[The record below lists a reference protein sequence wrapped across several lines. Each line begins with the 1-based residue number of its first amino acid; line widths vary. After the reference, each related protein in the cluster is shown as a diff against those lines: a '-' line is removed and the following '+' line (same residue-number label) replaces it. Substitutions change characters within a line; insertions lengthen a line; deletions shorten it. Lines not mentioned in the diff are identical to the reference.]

1 MDQLS
6 LFGFAVRQWHFI
18 TSLLSGASLRYWFRM
33 TPAWLPLCSSYG
45 MAAASPSNSY
55 AATLIIDIA
64 KKGPVRSMGSS
75 SPDGWLVRTIVM
87 SKKTAITSAQ
97 IRAARGLLNWAARE
111 LSERSGVSQSS
122 IHRAER
128 AKGRPSM
135 HETSLL
141 AIKETLERYGVEF
154 LEDSG
159 VRLGPGQVSDGQTGA
174 TAILRK
180 SDMGTR
186 PQCAPGGYWRMD
198 RRS

>member
-1 MDQLS
+1 
-6 LFGFAVRQWHFI
+6 
-18 TSLLSGASLRYWFRM
+18 
-33 TPAWLPLCSSYG
+33 
-45 MAAASPSNSY
+45 MAAASSSNSY
-55 AATLIIDIA
+55 AAILIIDIA
-64 KKGPVRSMGSS
+64 KIRT
-75 SPDGWLVRTIVM
+75 SPADGLKLAGWWAGTNIIM

-135 HETSLL
+135 HENSLL
-141 AIKETLERYGVEF
+141 AIKGTLQRYGVEF

-174 TAILRK
+174 TTILRK
-180 SDMGTR
+180 SDMGAR

-198 RRS
+198 RRSG